1 MKECNFGMLGLGVM
15 GESFALNL
23 ERDGCIVAVYERNEG
38 VAVKFADERG
48 KGKNIVASSSIKE
61 FVGMISRPRHIMMLI
76 KAGQPVDNV
85 IAELLPFLEDGDLVI
100 DGGNSNFKDT
110 ERREKDLSSKNINYF
125 GMGVSGGEEGAL
137 WGPSMM
143 PGGPLEAYKEV
154 EPILK
159 KAAAKAPEDGEPC
172 VTYIGPRGS
181 GHYVKM
187 VHNGIEY
194 GLMQIIAEA
203 YDLLKHALGLSVQDF
218 QSLFAEWNKGK
229 LQSFLIETTAQV
241 FKKIDADTGKPL
253 IDLIL
258 DKAAQKGTGAWTVED
273 SANIGSATPTIGAA
287 LDARI
292 ISSQKDERIEASG
305 KLKGPSSPFPSA
317 QKQQLI
323 DSVRDAIYASNIC
336 AYAQGMSMLGI
347 ASTEYKYDLDLG
359 AIAKIWRGGC
369 IIRAALLN
377 DITKAYEQKKDLAN
391 ILLDKQFQTYTAE
404 CQKGWRFTLK
414 TAIDIG
420 VPMPAM
426 SASLAYYD
434 SYRSEKLPANLLQA
448 QRDLFGAHS
457 FERIDKKGTFHED
470 WNDLTNS

>member
-23 ERDGCIVAVYERNEG
+23 ERNGCTVAVYERVEG
-38 VAVKFADERG
+38 VAKKFADDRAQ
-48 KGKNIVASSSIKE
+48 GKNIVPSSSIKE
-61 FVGMISRPRHIMMLI
+61 FVGMLSRPRHIMLLI
-76 KAGQPVDNV
+76 KAGQPVDNT
-85 IAELLPFLEDGDLVI
+85 ITELLPFLEAGDLII

-110 ERREKDLSSKNINYF
+110 ERREKDLSAKKINYF

-143 PGGPLEAYKEV
+143 PGGPLEAYQEV

-159 KAAAKAPEDGEPC
+159 KVAAKAPEDGEPC

-203 YDLLKHALGLSVQDF
+203 YDLLKRALGLSVQDF
-218 QSLFAEWNKGK
+218 QNLFTEWNKGK
-229 LQSFLIETTAQV
+229 LQSFLIEATVEV
-241 FKKIDADTGKPL
+241 FKKIDPDTGKPL

-258 DKAAQKGTGAWTVED
+258 DKAAQKGTGAWTIED
-273 SANIGSATPTIGAA
+273 AANIGSAIPTLGAA

-292 ISSQKDERIEASG
+292 ISSQKDERVEAS
-305 KLKGPSSPFPSA
+305 KTLKGPSDSFPQA
-317 QKQQLI
+317 KKEELI
-323 DSVRDAIYASNIC
+323 IAVSDAIYASNIC
-336 AYAQGMSMLGI
+336 AYSQGMSLLRN
-347 ASTEYKYDLDLG
+347 ASVEYNYNLNLKE
-359 AIAKIWRGGC
+359 IAKIWRGGC

-377 DITKAYEQKKDLAN
+377 DIAKAFEERKDLPN
-391 ILLDKQFQTYTAE
+391 LLLDKQFQTYINE
-404 CQKGWRFTLK
+404 SKNGLRFTLK
-414 TAIDIG
+414 TAIDLGI
-420 VPMPAM
+420 PTPAM

-434 SYRSEKLPANLLQA
+434 SYRSEYLPANLIQA
-448 QRDLFGAHS
+448 QRDLFGAHT
-457 FERIDKKGTFHED
+457 FERIDIPETFHVNWQD
-470 WNDLTNS
+470 